1 MLPSGM
7 TSKDY
12 KDYCRLSQGSST
24 ASTPFEA
31 EDVALQKSPYHS
43 KGVILRHKLLSSQE
57 NPSQE
62 LEVHLGP
69 DLPPIL
75 IATTLNQRCIVM
87 NPLRHNMILM
97 LEAIR
102 AIERLFDEYSV
113 ANEENLKAD
122 GVRKY
127 KQLIYS
133 LREFCLLT
141 WNFFETEL
149 LDGKLPGREE
159 TILNI
164 SAQISGIDKMI
175 EKQKTFFQLIGALPS
190 TVLFSELL
198 RAFGEAL
205 KSDAIAKKNLC
216 VFACPLDGT
225 LDKKFGSSSV
235 FIDPL
240 PNFRLDSFKWLEST
254 LEYVASCGERSR
266 DLFSYLFRTASL
278 ALELVEDP
286 EDRITTENFIHE
298 LELLDEDVDT
308 VTSSIR
314 HHLSRGTFMVSTVKS
329 LDFYSDGILEIKS
342 LRQAVLDLEP
352 FELIIDEIS
361 LRFDVYQKAYQTFK
375 SMAYDKKVDEQFIT
389 DIKIPFSLL
398 AKLTQNLVVDHSK
411 YLKKALHSA
420 DQLFASNPSKSAY
433 IRLLDLWT
441 AKILE
446 EPSLK
451 KVDFIIKLYDYLD
464 QSDKPR
470 FESSIYQGLQ
480 QALKKLDDEIDFL
493 HKTPFCRKI
502 DLNLNSR
509 FFHATQGSVFGLDSE
524 AVIFIKKNIKNI
536 LNPPIAASFSIKI
549 GIDLKSL
556 LETKTLE
563 DFIEQGKALLKKHHL
578 ALCSRNNIVAIILE
592 PFSRYVSFDEES
604 ARSTPSP
611 SLSGK
616 KKKKSQSSPCSSPC
630 PPKPSRSSSQQSH
643 RALFIEDFSPIEAET
658 LDFESRST
666 PITSSL
672 IHVFLTLRLDPTI
685 LYAMAALKKDSKL
698 YQSPILFYDE
708 SLNLFHNLLE
718 KLLDPHGVQKHDLLS
733 IVHPSLSLDPQEMEL
748 LTILDKDR
756 KYRLTADPIL
766 ESCYPHHNPRNLD
779 PNIEEKFLKDQKIF
793 FSLVAKCLKAIYSKD
808 LDQSGLTFLSS
819 PIKTTFHPRVNFPQF
834 DSFNNLVNRLTQKS
848 IAKIPLEKRQDYLI
862 RTERFRQQTN
872 KIQKSMR
879 ALGEALQILHPDNTE
894 MVDFSIVH
902 QTLYHLSILTESVL
916 LQLLL
921 TKSTLN
927 RVEPNRHIAFELEEM
942 RPLYNDHNTQR
953 VLQALSIDM
962 QRPLSPAAKA
972 QIETF
977 RNFSNIVFRYLSE
990 ADGRCHVEYLSLL
1003 RILNLITKDL
1013 DEVHSGFT
1021 TPDMVHLLGT
1031 DHIDSSQEKIHQ
1043 IQREGYIQIIDTVKR
1058 TLDALKELLIAHQI
1072 DE

>member
-1 MLPSGM
+1 MFPSGM

-62 LEVHLGP
+62 LEDHLGS

-127 KQLIYS
+127 KQLINS

-164 SAQISGIDKMI
+164 SAQILGIDQMI
-175 EKQKTFFQLIGALPS
+175 ERQRTFFRLIGALPS
-190 TVLFSELL
+190 IVLFSELL
-198 RAFGEAL
+198 RAFGEAI

-225 LDKKFGSSSV
+225 LDKKFSSSSD

-266 DLFSYLFRTASL
+266 DLFSYLFRSASL
-278 ALELVEDP
+278 ALDLVEDP

-298 LELLDEDVDT
+298 LEMLDEDVDS

-314 HHLSRGTFMVSTVKS
+314 HHLSRGTFTFSTVKS
-329 LDFYSDGILEIKS
+329 LNFYADGILEIKS

-375 SMAYDKKVDEQFIT
+375 SMAYDRKVDEQFIT
-389 DIKIPFSLL
+389 DIKTPFSLL

-446 EPSLK
+446 KPSLK

-464 QSDKPR
+464 QSKKPPL
-470 FESSIYQGLQ
+470 ESSIYQSLQ
-480 QALKKLDDEIDFL
+480 QALKRLDDDEIDFL

-502 DLNLNSR
+502 DLNLNSKILCDSGECLRPR
-509 FFHATQGSVFGLDSE
+509 F
-524 AVIFIKKNIKNI
+524 
-536 LNPPIAASFSIKI
+536 
-549 GIDLKSL
+549 
-556 LETKTLE
+556 
-563 DFIEQGKALLKKHHL
+563 
-578 ALCSRNNIVAIILE
+578 
-592 PFSRYVSFDEES
+592 
-604 ARSTPSP
+604 
-611 SLSGK
+611 
-616 KKKKSQSSPCSSPC
+616 
-630 PPKPSRSSSQQSH
+630 
-643 RALFIEDFSPIEAET
+643 
-658 LDFESRST
+658 
-666 PITSSL
+666 
-672 IHVFLTLRLDPTI
+672 
-685 LYAMAALKKDSKL
+685 
-698 YQSPILFYDE
+698 
-708 SLNLFHNLLE
+708 
-718 KLLDPHGVQKHDLLS
+718 
-733 IVHPSLSLDPQEMEL
+733 
-748 LTILDKDR
+748 
-756 KYRLTADPIL
+756 
-766 ESCYPHHNPRNLD
+766 
-779 PNIEEKFLKDQKIF
+779 
-793 FSLVAKCLKAIYSKD
+793 
-808 LDQSGLTFLSS
+808 
-819 PIKTTFHPRVNFPQF
+819 
-834 DSFNNLVNRLTQKS
+834 
-848 IAKIPLEKRQDYLI
+848 
-862 RTERFRQQTN
+862 
-872 KIQKSMR
+872 
-879 ALGEALQILHPDNTE
+879 
-894 MVDFSIVH
+894 
-902 QTLYHLSILTESVL
+902 
-916 LQLLL
+916 
-921 TKSTLN
+921 
-927 RVEPNRHIAFELEEM
+927 
-942 RPLYNDHNTQR
+942 
-953 VLQALSIDM
+953 
-962 QRPLSPAAKA
+962 
-972 QIETF
+972 
-977 RNFSNIVFRYLSE
+977 
-990 ADGRCHVEYLSLL
+990 
-1003 RILNLITKDL
+1003 
-1013 DEVHSGFT
+1013 
-1021 TPDMVHLLGT
+1021 
-1031 DHIDSSQEKIHQ
+1031 
-1043 IQREGYIQIIDTVKR
+1043 
-1058 TLDALKELLIAHQI
+1058 
-1072 DE
+1072 